1 MNYDLDLERQNKNIE
16 IEKCQALEGQLQR
29 VKTDLSLAKDSV
41 ELLKSEIKSFDFKLN
56 SQKEEIMNSNKTQL
70 QGKSASSFHQYLHI

>member
-70 QGKSASSFHQYLHI
+70 QGKSA